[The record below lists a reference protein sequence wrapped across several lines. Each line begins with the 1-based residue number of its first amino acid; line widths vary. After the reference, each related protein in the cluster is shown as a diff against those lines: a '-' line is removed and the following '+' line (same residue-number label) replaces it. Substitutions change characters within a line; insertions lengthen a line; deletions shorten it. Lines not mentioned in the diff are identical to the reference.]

1 MNPHVLFW
9 IPAALRL
16 ILIWIGSA
24 VLWYFF
30 GPIVGLLAG
39 LALTTAMTVMQLYY
53 LSALDIWLDSPRSD
67 RLPDGW
73 GAWHAVYAHLYRLN
87 RDEEKSKKELTEWL
101 TRFREAM
108 SFLPDGVAIMDN
120 VLFLEW
126 CNPVAEKH
134 LGLDLERDRDMRITN
149 LVRVP
154 AFIDYI
160 ILGRY
165 DEPLELK
172 FNDRYLVLQIVP
184 FGNRRQILVTH
195 DRTDLV
201 RTEKIRRDF
210 VANASHELRTPLT
223 VINGFLE
230 VALAQPDLDRETRLA
245 HLQMMK
251 EQGQRMQALVE
262 DMLTLTNLESND
274 YPLKREA
281 FDAPELIDGIIHAA
295 QALSGGRHTITLE
308 MDGPQT
314 LYGSADEIR
323 TAFTN
328 LVTNAIR
335 YTPDGGSIR
344 LSWKTTDEGP
354 RFSVTDTGIGIEA
367 KHIPRLTQRFYQ
379 VDKSRSRQVNGTG
392 LGLSIVR
399 HILLRHEGYLDI
411 ESEPGKGS
419 TFSAQFSRRILV
431 P

>member
-16 ILIWIGSA
+16 ALIWIGSA

-30 GPIVGLLAG
+30 GPVVGLLAG
-39 LALTTAMTVMQLYY
+39 LALTTAITVSQLYY

-73 GAWHAVYAHLYRLN
+73 GAWHAVYSHLYRLSH
-87 RDEEKSKKELTEWL
+87 DEEKSKKELTEWL

-108 SFLPDGVAIMDN
+108 NFLPDGVAILDN
-120 VLFLEW
+120 VLFLDW

-149 LVRVP
+149 LVRNP

-165 DEPLELK
+165 DQPLEMKL
-172 FNDRYLVLQIVP
+172 NDRYLVLQIIP
-184 FGNRRQILVTH
+184 FGNRRHTLVTH
-195 DRTDLV
+195 DRTDTV

-230 VALAQPDLDRETRLA
+230 VAIAQPDLDRETRLS
-245 HLQMMK
+245 HLKMMK
-251 EQGQRMQALVE
+251 EQGERMQTLVE
-262 DMLTLTNLESND
+262 GMLTLTNLESND
-274 YPLKREA
+274 YPLKREP
-281 FDAPELIDGIIHAA
+281 FNAA
-295 QALSGGRHTITLE
+295 LLVRQVFEAGQALSAGRHVFALE
-308 MDGPQT
+308 TDGPET
-314 LYGSADEIR
+314 LYGSMDEIR

-335 YTPDGGSIR
+335 YTPDGGKITVT
-344 LSWKTTDEGP
+344 WTATEEGP
-354 RFSVTDTGIGIEA
+354 RFSVKDTGIGIEA

-379 VDKSRSRQVNGTG
+379 VDKSRSRLVNGTG

-399 HILLRHEGYLDI
+399 HILLRHDAKLDI
-411 ESEPGKGS
+411 ESETGKGS
-419 TFSAQFSRRILV
+419 EFSVRFTRRILV

>member
-16 ILIWIGSA
+16 ALIWIGSA

-30 GPIVGLLAG
+30 GPVVGLLAG
-39 LALTTAMTVMQLYY
+39 LALTTAITVSQLYY

-73 GAWHAVYAHLYRLN
+73 GAWHAVYSHLYRLSH
-87 RDEEKSKKELTEWL
+87 DEEKSKKELTEWL

-108 SFLPDGVAIMDN
+108 NFLPDGVAILDN
-120 VLFLEW
+120 VLFLDW

-149 LVRVP
+149 LVRNP

-165 DEPLELK
+165 DQPLEMKL
-172 FNDRYLVLQIVP
+172 NDRYLVLQIIP
-184 FGNRRQILVTH
+184 FGNRRHILVTH
-195 DRTDLV
+195 DRTDTV

-230 VALAQPDLDRETRLA
+230 VAIAQPDLDRETRLS
-245 HLQMMK
+245 HLKMMK
-251 EQGQRMQALVE
+251 EQGERMQTLVE
-262 DMLTLTNLESND
+262 GMLTLTNLESND
-274 YPLKREA
+274 YPLKREP
-281 FDAPELIDGIIHAA
+281 FNAA
-295 QALSGGRHTITLE
+295 LLVRQVFEAGQALSAGRHVFALE
-308 MDGPQT
+308 TDGPET
-314 LYGSADEIR
+314 LYGSMDEIR

-335 YTPDGGSIR
+335 YTPDGGKITVT
-344 LSWKTTDEGP
+344 WTATEEGP
-354 RFSVTDTGIGIEA
+354 RFSVKDTGIGIEA

-379 VDKSRSRQVNGTG
+379 VDKSRSRLVNGTG

-399 HILLRHEGYLDI
+399 HILLRHDAKLDI
-411 ESEPGKGS
+411 ESETGKGS
-419 TFSAQFSRRILV
+419 EFSVRFTRRILV

>member
-16 ILIWIGSA
+16 VLIWTGSA

-39 LALTTAMTVMQLYY
+39 LALTTAMTVVQLYY

-87 RDEEKSKKELTEWL
+87 HDEEKSKKELTEWL

-134 LGLDLERDRDMRITN
+134 LGLDLERDKDMRITN

-165 DEPLELK
+165 DKPLEMK

-210 VANASHELRTPLT
+210 DRVRPGCAVRAARACNQPAAPAALLHPDDSGADDCGVRPDNGILHPQLSGQLHLPARNEPARRADCGESRPCEHLR
-223 VINGFLE
+223 
-230 VALAQPDLDRETRLA
+230 
-245 HLQMMK
+245 
-251 EQGQRMQALVE
+251 GQRRIRAGHSGQAV
-262 DMLTLTNLESND
+262 
-274 YPLKREA
+274 
-281 FDAPELIDGIIHAA
+281 AP
-295 QALSGGRHTITLE
+295 
-308 MDGPQT
+308 
-314 LYGSADEIR
+314 
-323 TAFTN
+323 
-328 LVTNAIR
+328 
-335 YTPDGGSIR
+335 
-344 LSWKTTDEGP
+344 
-354 RFSVTDTGIGIEA
+354 
-367 KHIPRLTQRFYQ
+367 
-379 VDKSRSRQVNGTG
+379 
-392 LGLSIVR
+392 
-399 HILLRHEGYLDI
+399 
-411 ESEPGKGS
+411 
-419 TFSAQFSRRILV
+419 
-431 P
+431 